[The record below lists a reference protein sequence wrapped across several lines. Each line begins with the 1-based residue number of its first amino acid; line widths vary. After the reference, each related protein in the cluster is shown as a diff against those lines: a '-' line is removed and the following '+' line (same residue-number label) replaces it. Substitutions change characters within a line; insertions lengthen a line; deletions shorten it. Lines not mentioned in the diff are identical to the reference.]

1 MTDSPRTPLDVELY
15 NAGYKSG
22 YAAAEAAR
30 LDRDSLCPFCGHS
43 EHLADVCEY
52 DLGESGECRCIDDR
66 YRVMGHVGQV
76 ELVDPALYP
85 RTPLEGLY
93 AAQLNLTIRAN
104 STIEDLRK
112 ELHAALAEGR
122 RIAHMGAQHTTPEK
136 QAASLRRYNPEIVA
150 ALEAEARASLDEP
163 PRIVTLAWDATAE
176 DVASIRRDWEAA
188 AEARA
193 EGLDVERLARA
204 LEAAMSGQ
212 HVIPPALRSEFGL
225 PPIWEPLAERLARE
239 YAALE
244 EPTDD

>member
-150 ALEAEARASLDEP
+150 ALEAEARAP
-163 PRIVTLAWDATAE
+163 
-176 DVASIRRDWEAA
+176 
-188 AEARA
+188 
-193 EGLDVERLARA
+193 LDVERLARA
-204 LEAAMSGQ
+204 LHYVFPSRWNAATEADIATN
-212 HVIPPALRSEFGL
+212 I
-225 PPIWEPLAERLARE
+225 ARE

>member
-150 ALEAEARASLDEP
+150 ALEAEARA
-163 PRIVTLAWDATAE
+163 
-176 DVASIRRDWEAA
+176 
-188 AEARA
+188 